1 MATTTGPGAGDRPL
15 VRIERH
21 GPVVRLVLDSPHN
34 RNALSERLLGEL
46 TGALAQ
52 IGDDREI
59 RAVIVTAEGPVFC
72 SGADLTERLADP
84 GAEHRSTLPDVLDAI
99 VHLPQPVVAEVNGHA
114 RAGGLGLI
122 AACDLAVAPT
132 SATFAFSEVR
142 VGVTPAIIAVPAL
155 RVMTRRSFARYAL
168 TGESF
173 SAHEARAA
181 GLLTATVDATEI
193 DDWVNEIIDSF
204 LRSSPAAIG
213 LTKQLFEVVWEQD
226 WDQAVRTAAGLSAE
240 AFAGADAQEGIDAF
254 LAKRQPSW
262 VTER

>member
-1 MATTTGPGAGDRPL
+1 MRATYHRPLGARAGPLHCSHGNDHGPGGGAGAWCASNAT
-15 VRIERH
+15 VRWPG
-21 GPVVRLVLDSPHN
+21 GPGLAGQN
-34 RNALSERLLGEL
+34 RNALSSRLLAEL
-46 TGALAQ
+46 TGVL
-52 IGDDREI
+52 DRSATTPGSG
-59 RAVIVTAEGPVFC
+59 RSSLTAEGPVFC

-122 AACDLAVAPT
+122 AACDLAVAPA

-173 SAHEARAA
+173 SAARGPAPPA
-181 GLLTATVDATEI
+181 CSRPPSTPP
-193 DDWVNEIIDSF
+193 
-204 LRSSPAAIG
+204 RSTTG
-213 LTKQLFEVVWEQD
+213 
-226 WDQAVRTAAGLSAE
+226 
-240 AFAGADAQEGIDAF
+240 
-254 LAKRQPSW
+254 
-262 VTER
+262 